1 MSNITLA
8 VGYLIVVMHEFWSP
22 SSTKLVPVGTT
33 FEVSRQIRNDLV
45 GAQVARDATDEE
57 IAAYRSGS
65 TAAEEGGDDDRATI
79 AALDAAQ
86 AELGQVAAAR
96 DALQKKVTQLED
108 EVESLTVGRETLISE
123 RDALLPLVG
132 ERDALRTEL
141 EALKAKKSGK
151 PAPAAE

>member
-8 VGYLIVVMHEFWSP
+8 VGYLIVVLHEFWDP
-22 SSTKLVPVGTT
+22 SGTKLIAVGTT
-33 FEVSRQIRNDLV
+33 LDVSRQIRNDLV
-45 GAQVARDATDEE
+45 GGQVARDATDEE
-57 IAAYRSGS
+57 IAAYRGGS

-79 AALDAAQ
+79 AALDAAK

-96 DALQKKVTQLED
+96 DALQKKVTQLEG

-132 ERDALRTEL
+132 ERDALRTEI

>member
-1 MSNITLA
+1 MSNISLA
-8 VGYLIVVMHEFWSP
+8 IGYLVVVLHQFWDGP
-22 SSTKLVPVGTT
+22 KLIEVGTT
-33 FEVSRQIRNDLV
+33 LDVSRQFRNDQV

-57 IAAYRSGS
+57 IAAYRGSS

-96 DALQKKVTQLED
+96 DALQEKVTEIEGQ
-108 EVESLTVGRETLISE
+108 VGTLTT
-123 RDALLPLVG
+123 

-151 PAPAAE
+151 TAPAAE

>member
-1 MSNITLA
+1 MSNISLA
-8 VGYLIVVMHEFWSP
+8 VGYLIVVLHEFWDG
-22 SSTKLVPVGTT
+22 TDLIEVGKTLD
-33 FEVSRQIRNDLV
+33 VSRKVRNDLV
-45 GAQVARDATDEE
+45 GGQVARDATDEE

-96 DALQKKVTQLED
+96 VALQEKVAELEGQ
-108 EVESLTVGRETLISE
+108 VGTLTT
-123 RDALLPLVG
+123 

-151 PAPAAE
+151 TAPAAE